1 MTTVCGTGTGN
12 FPQPGDPNLN
22 GSVLS
27 AVPAFG
33 GVDVL
38 WTYPGLNPHA
48 VSHTILYR
56 STNADP
62 DTMVE
67 HRIVTGDFY
76 YDRVDPNQNVEYFYW
91 IQIIS
96 VNSTVGD
103 LIGPA
108 SATARPTIEQILVLL
123 TGQINDS
130 TLGQALKE
138 DIQRIDSLTTTI
150 GSETAARLSQYE
162 ALQTDLAAYQN
173 DVDGVA
179 TLLAGEVVR
188 LETND
193 TSQINQINVLGAK
206 TDDNSALIT
215 SESEARA
222 DADSALAMT
231 IDTLQ
236 ASSVQTF
243 YQDTAPDPSA
253 VTLIENDIWVDTTK
267 PSDGS
272 EPAYTLYQWD
282 GSGWYEQTPN
292 TLAGTHAAVESER
305 LARVNRD
312 GALAQTIDTV
322 ETSVGRKSR
331 TFFQS
336 NPPVAENVG
345 DLWIDIGNKNRL
357 HRWTGSVWQDVNAQT
372 GLNVFRQSLQ
382 PVAENVGDMWFD
394 SGDDDKGYRWDGS
407 DWIALNL
414 YTGNQVAATI
424 EDYNATRVGY
434 CMVNGSPDSTIGS
447 KAVCEVTTGGVWLD
461 MYAIADAV
469 KGVQIDDG
477 EGGSGS
483 VQQKMTSYR
492 DDLGDIQ
499 SMYTLKVQI
508 DPNDSTQGIIKG
520 GLGIGADE
528 STGLVQAGF
537 DVDQFWVGK
546 LGMKTFPF
554 IIEGSETFIKEAVIQ
569 SLTFNK
575 LRSADNSLMFT
586 PAVYDSLGNVTK
598 DGKLQAEFIEV
609 NNMNIGGTST
619 FSGSLDVKSA
629 PTGGRLEISGDRL
642 EVYDGSNRLR
652 VRVGRL

>member
-1 MTTVCGTGTGN
+1 MSKVCGTGSGN
-12 FPQPGDPNLN
+12 FPQPGDPDLN
-22 GSVLS
+22 NSLLS

-33 GVDVL
+33 GIDVS
-38 WTYPGLNPHA
+38 WTYPLLNPEA
-48 VSHTILYR
+48 VAHTLLYR
-56 STNADP
+56 STNEDP
-62 DTMVE
+62 ATKVSY
-67 HRIVTGDFY
+67 RTVTGDFY
-76 YDRVDPNQNVEYFYW
+76 YDKSTTDAAVTYYYW
-91 IQIIS
+91 VQHVS
-96 VNSTVGD
+96 VNGTVGE

-108 SATARPTIEQILVLL
+108 SAMARPTIEQVIQGL
-123 TGQINDS
+123 TGRINNS
-130 TLGQALKE
+130 LLGQALKG
-138 DIQRIDSLTTTI
+138 DIHRIDSLTTTI
-150 GSETAARLSQYE
+150 TSETATRLAQYE
-162 ALQTDLAAYQN
+162 LLQADLAAYQN
-173 DVDGVA
+173 HTDGVA
-179 TLLAGEVVR
+179 TLLANDVVR
-188 LETND
+188 LKASD

-206 TDDNSALIT
+206 TEDNSALIIT
-215 SESEARA
+215 ESEARA
-222 DADSALAMT
+222 DAESAAALV

-236 ASSVQTF
+236 ASSVNTF

-253 VTLIENDIWVDTTK
+253 VTLIENDIWVDTTE

-282 GSGWYEQTPN
+282 GSSWYIQTPN

-331 TFFQS
+331 TFFQV
-336 NPPVAENVG
+336 NPPIAENVG
-345 DLWIDIGNKNRL
+345 DLWIDTDDKNRL
-357 HRWTGSVWQDVNAQT
+357 HRWTGSAWEDVNTQT
-372 GLNVFRQSLQ
+372 GLNVFRQSSQ

-407 DWIALNL
+407 SWIGLNL

-434 CMVNGSPDSTIGS
+434 CMVNGSPDSRVDS
-447 KAVCEVTTGGVWLD
+447 KALCEATSGGVWLD
-461 MYAIADAV
+461 MYSIADAV

-492 DDLGDIQ
+492 DALGDIQ
-499 SMYTLKVQI
+499 SMYTMKVQI

-520 GLGIGADE
+520 GLGIGANE
-528 STGLVQAGF
+528 STGLVDAGF
-537 DVDQFWVGK
+537 DVDTFWVGK
-546 LGMKTFPF
+546 LGQKTLPF
-554 IIEGSETFIKEAVIQ
+554 IINGDTGETYIKEAVIQ
-569 SLTFNK
+569 SLTIN
-575 LRSADNSLMFT
+575 
-586 PAVYDSLGNVTK
+586 
-598 DGKLQAEFIEV
+598 KLQAEDKSELAFEDGKLKAKFIDV
-609 NNMNIGGTST
+609 DDIHIGGTST